1 MSCTRGTLKQIISSY
16 KSHLRSAAPNEN
28 NAKISE
34 PFLCLSIACPPRSYD
49 ANVEPAKDD
58 VLFANSEL
66 LLRIVERL
74 FSNFYGE
81 VQPTPSKPSTKNV
94 PALKPH
100 GIEIMLARKEAPV
113 DSAPASVSPAVGST
127 FQLPQS
133 ASQSFNLARPRSN
146 PLKISALSS
155 SPAVPPV
162 ENRGEI
168 SEAISYSI
176 TESLATDET

>member
-34 PFLCLSIACPPRSYD
+34 PFLCLSIACPPGSYD

-66 LLRIVERL
+66 LLGIVERL
-74 FSNFYGE
+74 FSNIYGE

-113 DSAPASVSPAVGST
+113 DSAPASVSPAVGSPIP
-127 FQLPQS
+127 LPRS
-133 ASQSFNLARPRSN
+133 ASQSFNLAQPRSN

-176 TESLATDET
+176 TENLATDEN